1 MSLELKDD
9 YHKHVGDE
17 SGNDPI
23 ENDIDSDND
32 IDNDIDNYK
41 IPLKPVSFA
50 EFKVEDLPNRKE
62 KEKEQVKQIDK
73 PNHSKKPSSD
83 AKRFFQKKE

>member
-9 YHKHVGDE
+9 YHEHVGDE

-23 ENDIDSDND
+23 ENDIDNDNDNDNDND

-62 KEKEQVKQIDK
+62 KEKE
-73 PNHSKKPSSD
+73 
-83 AKRFFQKKE
+83 